1 MKRLLLLIAIFL
13 AACEPLEKP
22 MGIIEG
28 PFLIRDGVYFKQSTN
43 KHVTGEIRTFH
54 ENGQLHESAHFRDG
68 IKTGLNEFFS
78 DSGLLSVSVMY
89 KNGLKEGIEERYNSD
104 GALRWVITN
113 AKDKRNGP
121 FVYYKNSGGIYH
133 KTEGH
138 YLNDVRHGS
147 WTSFY
152 PDGKKGSV
160 SNYLNGKSNG
170 VFETYKTDGQ
180 VVTSWECEKGKP
192 ANIPPIND
200 TPPWEWDEQ
209 DRIFHQLSLDGF
221 HDLCASGYPNSID

>member
-89 KNGLKEGIEERYNSD
+89 KNGLKEGKDGSGTMEHYRDNGQEEDFFPKCYQN
-104 GALRWVITN
+104 
-113 AKDKRNGP
+113 DKE
-121 FVYYKNSGGIYH
+121 VDISKC
-133 KTEGH
+133 K
-138 YLNDVRHGS
+138 
-147 WTSFY
+147 
-152 PDGKKGSV
+152 
-160 SNYLNGKSNG
+160 
-170 VFETYKTDGQ
+170 
-180 VVTSWECEKGKP
+180 
-192 ANIPPIND
+192 
-200 TPPWEWDEQ
+200 
-209 DRIFHQLSLDGF
+209 
-221 HDLCASGYPNSID
+221 